1 MLGDRDRFNKVLAVA
16 INPGSY
22 EQEAIAALRKARDFV
37 KTDPSLAHPPP
48 PPPTPVMKGAPPDE
62 ASLQSKVTNITRF
75 WLPIFLSNLSEQA
88 YGLGLK
94 SKLSCDFSVT
104 PTTVNI
110 RCDGVEERLSSV
122 RGPSYLVD
130 RAHQLSIEEGVIH
143 VTPCRAAKA
152 QRVRKFAHP
161 RERAKIRWK

>member
-1 MLGDRDRFNKVLAVA
+1 MRSYSRGLAAGLMFRRLLMPGDRDRFNKVLAVA

-22 EQEAIAALRKARDFV
+22 EQEAIAALRKARDFA
-37 KTDPSLAHPPP
+37 KNDPSLAHPPP

-94 SKLSCDFSVT
+94 SKLSCDFSVS

-110 RCDGVEERLSSV
+110 RCDGSNEAFQ
-122 RGPSYLVD
+122 
-130 RAHQLSIEEGVIH
+130 AHL
-143 VTPCRAAKA
+143 
-152 QRVRKFAHP
+152 
-161 RERAKIRWK
+161 

>member
-1 MLGDRDRFNKVLAVA
+1 MAAGRDRFNKVLAVA

-22 EQEAIAALRKARDFV
+22 EQEAIAALRKARDLV
-37 KTDPSLAHPPP
+37 KTDPSLAHPPT
-48 PPPTPVMKGAPPDE
+48 PTPVMKGVPPDE
-62 ASLQSKVTNITRF
+62 SSLQSKVTNITRF

-110 RCDGVEERLSSV
+110 RCDGSKK
-122 RGPSYLVD
+122 GCD
-130 RAHQLSIEEGVIH
+130 AFQAHLNWL
-143 VTPCRAAKA
+143 
-152 QRVRKFAHP
+152 
-161 RERAKIRWK
+161 IRHINSQSKKTQAS

>member
-1 MLGDRDRFNKVLAVA
+1 MAGERDRLNKVLAVA
-16 INPGSY
+16 TNPGSY

-37 KTDPSLAHPPP
+37 KTDPSLAHLPPA
-48 PPPTPVMKGAPPDE
+48 PPTPAMKGARPHE

-94 SKLSCDFSVT
+94 SKLSCDFSVV

-110 RCDGVEERLSSV
+110 RCDGSKKGCDAFE
-122 RGPSYLVD
+122 
-130 RAHQLSIEEGVIH
+130 AHLNWLIEHINSQSK
-143 VTPCRAAKA
+143 KA
-152 QRVRKFAHP
+152 
-161 RERAKIRWK
+161 

>member
-1 MLGDRDRFNKVLAVA
+1 MAGDRDRFNKVLAVA

-22 EQEAIAALRKARDFV
+22 EQEAIAALQKAKDFV
-37 KTDPSLAHPPP
+37 KTNPSLAHPPTP
-48 PPPTPVMKGAPPDE
+48 SPTPVMKGTSLDE
-62 ASLQSKVTNITRF
+62 SSLQSKVTNITRF

-110 RCDGVEERLSSV
+110 RCDGSK
-122 RGPSYLVD
+122 RGCEAFQ
-130 RAHQLSIEEGVIH
+130 AHLNWLIAHINSQSKNPGVS
-143 VTPCRAAKA
+143 
-152 QRVRKFAHP
+152 
-161 RERAKIRWK
+161 

>member
-1 MLGDRDRFNKVLAVA
+1 MAGGRDRFNKVLAVA

-22 EQEAIAALRKARDFV
+22 EQEAIAALQKARDFV
-37 KTDPSLAHPPP
+37 KTDPSLAHPPTP
-48 PPPTPVMKGAPPDE
+48 SPTHVMKGAPPDE
-62 ASLQSKVTNITRF
+62 SSLQSKVTNITRF

-110 RCDGVEERLSSV
+110 RCDGSKKGCEAFQ
-122 RGPSYLVD
+122 
-130 RAHQLSIEEGVIH
+130 AHLNWLIGHINSQSKKPGVS
-143 VTPCRAAKA
+143 
-152 QRVRKFAHP
+152 
-161 RERAKIRWK
+161 

>member
-1 MLGDRDRFNKVLAVA
+1 MPGDRDRFNKVLAVA

-22 EQEAIAALRKARDFV
+22 EEEAIAALRRARDFV

-48 PPPTPVMKGAPPDE
+48 PPPTPAMKGVRPDE

-110 RCDGVEERLSSV
+110 RCDGSKKGCQAFE
-122 RGPSYLVD
+122 
-130 RAHQLSIEEGVIH
+130 AHLTWLIEHINSQSK
-143 VTPCRAAKA
+143 KA
-152 QRVRKFAHP
+152 
-161 RERAKIRWK
+161 

>member
-1 MLGDRDRFNKVLAVA
+1 MPGERDRFNKVLAVA

-22 EQEAIAALRKARDFV
+22 EQEAIAALRKARDLV

-48 PPPTPVMKGAPPDE
+48 PPPIPVMKGVRPDE

-94 SKLSCDFSVT
+94 SKLSCDFSVV

-110 RCDGVEERLSSV
+110 RCDGSKKGCEAFE
-122 RGPSYLVD
+122 
-130 RAHQLSIEEGVIH
+130 AHLNWLIEHINSQSKK
-143 VTPCRAAKA
+143 TQAS
-152 QRVRKFAHP
+152 
-161 RERAKIRWK
+161 